1 MIQNRNADIYGQTIA
16 VGFILLLGV
25 LVIFVS
31 WFQITQLPEINR
43 DAEIDYQNEVD
54 GSMTGLRDTIW
65 DLTRDADASIG
76 SARVITV
83 VDYPLQQSKSSY
95 ATAQVRFNITDN
107 AYSID
112 NINGSDPL
120 VDTSQTTIKH
130 QPRYFVRTERN
141 TIIENNIVAGF
152 SDNSFERTIA
162 PQLLV
167 SNESIYISEIDPTSQ
182 SIVQRN
188 PTFEIVRNSRQ
199 VTTIEPNN
207 ETSNYIEFT
216 FSSELSEDFWTD
228 AFNNIDAV
236 RTVNKNSGSISVTL
250 DNKEYTV
257 YKSNIEIS
265 TP

>member
-1 MIQNRNADIYGQTIA
+1 MIRNKNADIYGQTIA
-16 VGFILLLGV
+16 IGFILLLGV
-25 LVIFVS
+25 LIVFIS

-43 DAEIDYQNEVD
+43 DSEIKYEEEVD
-54 GSMTGLRDTIW
+54 GSMTNLRDTIW
-65 DLTRDADASIG
+65 DLTQDSDTTIG
-76 SARVITV
+76 SARVTTV

-95 ATAQVRFNITDN
+95 ATAQIRFNVTNN

-130 QPRYFVRTERN
+130 QPRYFVRNERD
-141 TIIENNIVAGF
+141 TIIENNVVAGF
-152 SDNSFERTIA
+152 SNNSFERIIA
-162 PQLLV
+162 PQLLI
-167 SNESIYISEIDPTSQ
+167 SNESIYVSEIEPTSQ
-182 SIVQRN
+182 SIVQSD
-188 PTFEIVRNSRQ
+188 PTFEVVRNSRQ

-216 FSSELSEDFWTD
+216 FSSKLSEEFWTD
-228 AFNNIDAV
+228 AFDNIDAV
-236 RTVNKNSGSISVTL
+236 RTINKNNGSISVTL